1 MADGRL
7 RARRYPIIA
16 CSALALGSAL
26 AGCGGTASTLAP
38 AGQAAADIAWITWVM
53 LAGTVLLMVLMSGLW
68 LHAVYRGRAEP
79 LRWSE
84 KRILLGGGLA
94 LPLVVIVLLLG
105 YGVRSGQSM
114 LPVGTPDLVVR
125 AIGYQWWWQFEYIG
139 PDGQTVHVANEL
151 HLPVNARVDVQVE
164 SADVIHSFWV
174 PALGGKLDAI
184 PGRINTLRLV
194 PTRTG
199 RFDGLCAE
207 FCGARHAHMQF
218 EVTVHEADAFA
229 SWLAEAAAAAGDGRS
244 GGSAP

>member
-16 CSALALGSAL
+16 CFAVAVGSAL
-26 AGCGGTASTLAP
+26 AGCGGAASTLAP
-38 AGQAAADIAWITWVM
+38 AGQAATDIAWITWVM

-68 LHAVYRGRAEP
+68 LHAVYRRRAEP

-84 KRILLGGGLA
+84 KSILLGGGLA
-94 LPLVVIVLLLG
+94 LPLVVILLLLV

-125 AIGYQWWWQFEYIG
+125 AIGYQWWWQFEYTG
-139 PDGQTVHVANEL
+139 PDGQIVQVANEL
-151 HLPVNARVDVQVE
+151 HLPVDARVDVLVE

-174 PALGGKLDAI
+174 PALAGKLDAI

-199 RFDGLCAE
+199 RFEGQCAE

-218 EVTVHEADAFA
+218 EVTVHEPDAFA
-229 SWLAEAAAAAGDGRS
+229 NWLADAAAAAGDGRS